1 MKKTTETK
9 SNPRLAALI
18 VTLKDASRV
27 HEANIWREIAK
38 RLDAPRKNYAEVNLS
53 KIDRYA
59 NEGEPILVPGKV
71 LGSGALNLPVKVAA
85 LDFSEA
91 AVSKITGANGTC
103 MTIEDLLRD
112 NPKGS
117 MVRILR

>member
-1 MKKTTETK
+1 MTKTTEKK

-18 VTLKDASRV
+18 VTLKDASRIN
-27 HEANIWREIAK
+27 EAKIWREIAR

-59 NEGEPILVPGKV
+59 QEGETILVPGKV
-71 LGSGALNLPVKVAA
+71 LGSGALTLPVKIAA

-103 MTIEDLLRD
+103 MTIEDLVRD
-112 NPKGS
+112 NPTGS
-117 MVRILR
+117 RVRILR

>member
-1 MKKTTETK
+1 MTKTTEKK

-18 VTLKDASRV
+18 VTLKDASRIN
-27 HEANIWREIAK
+27 EAKVWREIAR

-59 NEGEPILVPGKV
+59 QEGETILVPGKV
-71 LGSGALNLPVKVAA
+71 LGSGALTLPVKIAA

-103 MTIEDLLRD
+103 MTIEDLVRD
-112 NPKGS
+112 NPTGS
-117 MVRILR
+117 RVRILR